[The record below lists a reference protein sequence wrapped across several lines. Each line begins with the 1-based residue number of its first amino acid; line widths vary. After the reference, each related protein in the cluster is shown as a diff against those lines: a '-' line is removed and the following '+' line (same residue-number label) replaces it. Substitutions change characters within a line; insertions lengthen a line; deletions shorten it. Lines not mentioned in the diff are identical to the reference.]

1 MRIDI
6 LEPELE
12 DLLEVLL
19 NAADGSGFAE
29 LPNGY
34 TPEIKELKRRGYLE
48 KLDGDLSGN
57 ALVWLSY
64 KGITYFK
71 TKEKTLLAAEASGEW
86 IGQTALSI
94 LKSLSRGVFSE
105 SELSEEEKREIAR
118 MSQQGLLSV
127 RYTDNIPWLVSM
139 TDLGEL
145 ALKLGGWLPLAK
157 DDGVFVSGS
166 NNTYIYGDASNVQI
180 QQGSE
185 GCKQIGVEGKCPD
198 AVKLLLELEENEGLR
213 SLFGEKGREVFSCA
227 KVAACGEGGD
237 RGRALRKVAELLTGF
252 GIDIMSA
259 GAVEL
264 IKRLAGI

>member
-1 MRIDI
+1 MRTNL

-12 DLLEVLL
+12 DLLRTLV
-19 NAADGSGFAE
+19 NAADDSGFAE
-29 LPNGY
+29 LANGY
-34 TPEIKELKRRGYLE
+34 TPKIKELERRGYLE
-48 KLDGDLSGN
+48 KLDGDLPGN
-57 ALVWLSY
+57 AFAWLSY
-64 KGITYFK
+64 KGATYFEA
-71 TKEKTLLAAEASGEW
+71 KEKILLEAEASGER
-86 IGQTALSI
+86 IDQMALSV
-94 LKSLSRGVFSE
+94 LKSASRGTFSVP
-105 SELSEEEKREIAR
+105 ELSEERMREIAR
-118 MSQQGLLSV
+118 MSRQGLLSV
-127 RYTDNIPWLVSM
+127 QYADNIPWFVSV
-139 TDLGEL
+139 TDLGESV
-145 ALKLGGWLPLAK
+145 LKLGGWFPSAK
-157 DDGVFVSGS
+157 GGSMFVDGS
-166 NNTYIYGDASNVQI
+166 NKTYIYGDASNVQI

-237 RGRALRKVAELLTGF
+237 RGRALRKVTELLTGF